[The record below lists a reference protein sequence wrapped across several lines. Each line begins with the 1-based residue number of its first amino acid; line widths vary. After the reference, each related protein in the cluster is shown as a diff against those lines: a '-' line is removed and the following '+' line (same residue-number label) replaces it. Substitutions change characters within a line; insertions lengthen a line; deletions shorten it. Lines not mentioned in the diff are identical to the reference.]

1 MKYLKLFEQYN
12 KITNYGDYKLGDK
25 VEVNWNLEMYP
36 LPDSN
41 GELPDDGVYE
51 LKYIPIDKTDISIK
65 GQDKRSEFDHDD
77 YDDYQTNTF
86 KYMTDNF
93 DSLPPIIFIEKQD
106 GTYSHIDGHHRIII
120 AKELGK
126 TEILAWIHTLD
137 QSKEKVVNKPDPKFT
152 IMKKDILFLLRTNTW
167 NDDKHI
173 FFYKD
178 EILVNKKEF
187 TKKIHQSDKVE
198 DFKIMDRKF
207 LPYL

>member
-1 MKYLKLFEQYN
+1 
-12 KITNYGDYKLGDK
+12 
-25 VEVNWNLEMYP
+25 
-36 LPDSN
+36 
-41 GELPDDGVYE
+41 
-51 LKYIPIDKTDISIK
+51 
-65 GQDKRSEFDHDD
+65 
-77 YDDYQTNTF
+77 
-86 KYMTDNF
+86 MTDNF

-137 QSKEKVVNKPDPKFT
+137 QSKENVVNKPEPKFT
-152 IMKKDILFLLRTNTW
+152 IMKKGNLFLLRTDTW

-178 EILVNKKEF
+178 EILVNKKDF
-187 TKKIHQSDKVE
+187 TKKIYQSDKVE